1 MLKAK
6 SAVRELRLWL
16 PAAAA
21 RAQSVEELQQR
32 ITKICGG
39 VTRFNATGTD
49 SDGFEEYI
57 VYTHWIAFS
66 DWAAVRASGLLR
78 TLVHT
83 LLTAAHQNSVL
94 VDYGT
99 GNGPTLY
106 YDEPI
111 SG

>member
-21 RAQSVEELQQR
+21 RAQPVEELQQR
-32 ITKICGG
+32 ITKTCGG
-39 VTRFNATGTD
+39 VTRFDATGTD
-49 SDGFEEYI
+49 EDGFEEPILYL
-57 VYTHWIAFS
+57 HWIAFS
-66 DWAAVRASGLLR
+66 DRAAVRALGLLR
-78 TLVHT
+78 ELAHV
-83 LLTAAHQNSVL
+83 LLTEAHQNSVL

-99 GNGPTLY
+99 GDGPTLY